1 MKKQINPNM
10 SPHLVNL
17 IKRVL
22 EPLILLFVKYGV
34 GYKVF
39 DSIAKKIFVSVAAKN
54 YGLRSND
61 TNISRISLMTG
72 LTRKNVTLIKNQII
86 NDEDYSLEMN
96 ATIAKL
102 SNIWSSDTYFLD
114 QKNCPLALEY
124 NGNSP
129 SFCDLVS
136 KSKID
141 APPKAVYI
149 ELERLCIIEKDLQ
162 GYISLK
168 NYKYINLANE
178 EILASRLKDLLPN
191 S

>member
-1 MKKQINPNM
+1 
-10 SPHLVNL
+10 
-17 IKRVL
+17 
-22 EPLILLFVKYGV
+22 
-34 GYKVF
+34 
-39 DSIAKKIFVSVAAKN
+39 
-54 YGLRSND
+54 
-61 TNISRISLMTG
+61 
-72 LTRKNVTLIKNQII
+72 
-86 NDEDYSLEMN
+86 
-96 ATIAKL
+96 
-102 SNIWSSDTYFLD
+102 
-114 QKNCPLALEY
+114 
-124 NGNSP
+124 
-129 SFCDLVS
+129 VS